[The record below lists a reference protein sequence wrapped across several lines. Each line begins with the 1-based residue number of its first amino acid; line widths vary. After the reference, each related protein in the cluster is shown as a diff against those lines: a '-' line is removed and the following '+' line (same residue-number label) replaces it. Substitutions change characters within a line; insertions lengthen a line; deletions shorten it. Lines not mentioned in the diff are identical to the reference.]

1 VRACIEPTIPKCQA
15 SLEKLCTSSDGRRKV
30 LMIKF
35 RRVAAWVALVV
46 AGVGL
51 GRAAAD
57 EKFSTS
63 VPRGEFS
70 AAGLTKLSP
79 EELARLDALVR
90 DFKSGALARA
100 QREAAAAAKAQADAE
115 AKAARVEAEA
125 KAAQAEAEA
134 KAARAEAGR
143 RAAEA
148 DAQARTAAA
157 AKAKVESAPA
167 KAAAET
173 APPTGTVTV
182 APGTK
187 VEFSTVESRI
197 AGSFN
202 GWEART
208 VFTLENG
215 QRWRN
220 MSNDSYVTSPVP
232 SPAVRI
238 VPGILGTFWMTVE
251 GVKQRVKV
259 APVVAK

>member
-1 VRACIEPTIPKCQA
+1 MK
-15 SLEKLCTSSDGRRKV
+15 KLRR
-30 LMIKF
+30 F
-35 RRVAAWVALVV
+35 AAWVILVAAV
-46 AGVGL
+46 TGL

-63 VPRGEFS
+63 VPSGEFS

-90 DFKSGALARA
+90 DFKSGALAKA
-100 QREAAAAAKAQADAE
+100 QREAAAAAKAQAEAE
-115 AKAARVEAEA
+115 AKTARVEADA
-125 KAAQAEAEA
+125 KVARAEAEA
-134 KAARAEAGR
+134 KAARAEA
-143 RAAEA
+143 
-148 DAQARTAAA
+148 DAQARAMAA
-157 AKAKVESAPA
+157 AKPKGEAAPA
-167 KAAAET
+167 KVPVEAA
-173 APPTGTVTV
+173 PLKGTVTV
-182 APGTK
+182 EPGTK

-197 AGSFN
+197 AGAFN

-220 MSNDSYVTSPVP
+220 MSNDSYVTSPVQR
-232 SPAVRI
+232 PAVKI

>member
-1 VRACIEPTIPKCQA
+1 
-15 SLEKLCTSSDGRRKV
+15 
-30 LMIKF
+30 MIKF
-35 RRVAAWVALVV
+35 RRVAAWVALVA
-46 AGVGL
+46 AGAGL
-51 GRAAAD
+51 VRAAAD

-63 VPRGEFS
+63 VPVGEFS

-90 DFKSGALARA
+90 DFKSGALAKA

-115 AKAARVEAEA
+115 AKAAR
-125 KAAQAEAEA
+125 
-134 KAARAEAGR
+134 AEAGM

-148 DAQARTAAA
+148 DAQARAAAA
-157 AKAKVESAPA
+157 AKAKVESAA
-167 KAAAET
+167 TKAPGEAA
-173 APPTGTVTV
+173 PLKGVVTV
-182 APGTK
+182 EPGTK

-197 AGSFN
+197 AGAFN

-220 MSNDSYVTSPVP
+220 MSNDSYVTSPVQ
-232 SPAVRI
+232 SPAVKI

>member
-1 VRACIEPTIPKCQA
+1 M
-15 SLEKLCTSSDGRRKV
+15 RK
-30 LMIKF
+30 F
-35 RRVAAWVALVV
+35 QRFAAWVAWMAAVTD
-46 AGVGL
+46 L
-51 GRAAAD
+51 GWAAAD
-57 EKFSTS
+57 EKFSTT
-63 VPRGEFS
+63 VPAGEFS

-90 DFKSGALARA
+90 DFKSGALAKA

-115 AKAARVEAEA
+115 AKTARVEAEA
-125 KAAQAEAEA
+125 KAARVEAETKAAQAEARMR
-134 KAARAEAGR
+134 AALAQAQA

-148 DAQARTAAA
+148 
-157 AKAKVESAPA
+157 AKAKGESVPA
-167 KAAAET
+167 KAPVET
-173 APPTGTVTV
+173 APPKGTVTV
-182 APGTK
+182 EPGTK

-197 AGSFN
+197 AGAFN

-220 MSNDSYVTSPVP
+220 MSSNSYVTSVVQN
-232 SPAVRI
+232 PAVKI

-259 APVVAK
+259 APLQAK